1 MKKLTVF
8 TPTYNRGYILSQCYD
23 ALVKQTNKDF
33 IWMIVDD
40 GSTDNTK
47 ELIDS
52 YIKEKKIEIQYIY
65 KNNGGKYTAVNEG
78 IINCKTELFSFV
90 VSDDYYLPNTVQI
103 FLDYWNKYSENN
115 IAGIIGRR
123 CNPDFK
129 IMGNLLEYKSNI
141 VNFTKFSNTKK
152 FIGYTCRMYKTSILK
167 ENLYPKINDKF
178 IPENVML

>member
-8 TPTYNRGYILSQCYD
+8 TPTYNRAYILSKCYD
-23 ALVKQTNKDF
+23 SLVKQTNNDF

-65 KNNGGKYTAVNEG
+65 KSNGGKYTAVNEG
-78 IINCKTELFSFV
+78 IINGKTELFSFV
-90 VSDDYYLPNTVQI
+90 DSDDYYLPNTVQT

-129 IMGNLLEYKSNI
+129 IIGNLLEYKSNI
-141 VNFTKFSNTKK
+141 VNFTNISNTKK
-152 FIGYTCRMYKTSILK
+152 FI
-167 ENLYPKINDKF
+167 
-178 IPENVML
+178 